1 MPNSGWQSDTVDKF
15 RWRCLLVHKT
25 IKNSWLKC
33 FELLDF
39 FPSFIFSL
47 KMHHGRIIQQPTW
60 LYVGFVYG
68 LALYMGFCNACLFL
82 SIAKGVTLL
91 AVGVSGNN
99 QWIPSQNKGANVVPS
114 SWVNKQLLNK
124 IFSTA
129 LHVCV
134 NIVFPPWV
142 IWSAAL
148 QLHGRGHPTP
158 YSSLLKIEVLFQD
171 IPLRISCKPQELHF
185 LAGLEKKFRLENPD
199 GHI

>member
-1 MPNSGWQSDTVDKF
+1 MFWTPG
-15 RWRCLLVHKT
+15 L
-25 IKNSWLKC
+25 
-33 FELLDF
+33 

-47 KMHHGRIIQQPTW
+47 KMQHDRIIQQPTW
-60 LYVGFVYG
+60 LYVDI
-68 LALYMGFCNACLFL
+68 LYMGFCNACLFL
-82 SIAKGVTLL
+82 SIAKGVTLV

-148 QLHGRGHPTP
+148 QLHGSPTP
-158 YSSLLKIEVLFQD
+158 YSSLPKTEVLFQD
-171 IPLRISCKPQELHF
+171 IPLRISCEPQELQF
-185 LAGLEKKFRLENPD
+185 LAGLEKKSQVRKSWWAYLRGRKDMKQMLFVPASVS
-199 GHI
+199 IS

>member
-1 MPNSGWQSDTVDKF
+1 MFWTPG
-15 RWRCLLVHKT
+15 L
-25 IKNSWLKC
+25 
-33 FELLDF
+33 

-47 KMHHGRIIQQPTW
+47 KTQYGRIIQQPTR
-60 LYVGFVYG
+60 LYMDS
-68 LALYMGFCNACLFL
+68 LYMGFCNSCLFL
-82 SIAKGVTLL
+82 SIAKGVTLV
-91 AVGVSGNN
+91 AGRVSGNN

-148 QLHGRGHPTP
+148 QLHGRSH
-158 YSSLLKIEVLFQD
+158 
-171 IPLRISCKPQELHF
+171 HF
-185 LAGLEKKFRLENPD
+185 LQLSAEDRSFVSECNTQDFLWATGVAFFGRVREKSQVRKSWWAYLRGRKDMKQMLFVPAS
-199 GHI
+199 GSIS

>member
-1 MPNSGWQSDTVDKF
+1 MFWTPG
-15 RWRCLLVHKT
+15 L
-25 IKNSWLKC
+25 
-33 FELLDF
+33 
-39 FPSFIFSL
+39 FPSFTFSL
-47 KMHHGRIIQQPTW
+47 KIQHGRIIQQPTL
-60 LYVGFVYG
+60 LYMDI
-68 LALYMGFCNACLFL
+68 LYMGFCNACLFL
-82 SIAKGVTLL
+82 SISKGVTLV

-148 QLHGRGHPTP
+148 QLHGRGLPLPTAG
-158 YSSLLKIEVLFQD
+158 VLCQN
-171 IPLRISCKPQELHF
+171 IPLRISCEPQELHF
-185 LAGLEKKFRLENPD
+185 LAELQKKVRLENPD
-199 GHI
+199 GHIWGEKKTWNKCCLCQPQCPLASQT